1 MVDVE
6 GVSTDLSERLGIE
19 LFAKTFYRTGR
30 SVAAVHPAIKGQYE
44 RARFEPDGVIDLE
57 EIVSRSAHASS
68 IRVLQC
74 FTKCGVPQNAAGD
87 EGLAQDDES
96 DGRRDFLT
104 LDV

>member
-1 MVDVE
+1 
-6 GVSTDLSERLGIE
+6 
-19 LFAKTFYRTGR
+19 
-30 SVAAVHPAIKGQYE
+30 
-44 RARFEPDGVIDLE
+44 LE